1 MSLPGQLD
9 RVDWC
14 RRGDACTRSGCRFAH
29 SAAEKRDRPKC
40 AFGARC
46 RNLPY
51 CTFAHPPSHKNKH
64 SIVSA
69 AEQEERDL
77 KAALEASLET
87 SFAASPEAPPEPS
100 PEAPPETCKPCGNA
114 SECGICFEEAG
125 KLAAMVPCGHVV
137 CTDCAHK
144 LKRCAFCEAD
154 VQSVLR
160 IFL

>member
-1 MSLPGQLD
+1 MSHAGLLD

-46 RNLPY
+46 RNLPN
-51 CTFAHPPSHKNKH
+51 CIFAHPPSHKNKH
-64 SIVSA
+64 SIVTA

-77 KAALEASLET
+77 KAAIEASLEASLE
-87 SFAASPEAPPEPS
+87 APP
-100 PEAPPETCKPCGNA
+100 ATCKPCGIA
-114 SECGICFEEAG
+114 SECGICFEETG